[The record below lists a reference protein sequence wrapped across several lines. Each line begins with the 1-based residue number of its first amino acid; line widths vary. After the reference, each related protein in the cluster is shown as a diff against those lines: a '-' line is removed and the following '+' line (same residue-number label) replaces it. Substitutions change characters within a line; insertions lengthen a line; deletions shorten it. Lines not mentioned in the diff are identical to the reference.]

1 MLLGYSYAITV
12 IITFIAQSQLNIKL
26 NNELYKDKYIETE
39 KPRKVGFKETAI
51 NTLKFLLPVYNIVSS
66 IYNLNK
72 FDKYYEKEKNKML
85 EKGYLEKVVVK
96 ENVLEEGI
104 LEQKKTNE
112 VNLVEDN
119 NIKTFEWGNDL
130 SEEIEYIRP
139 KQMIKTM
146 KR

>member
-1 MLLGYSYAITV
+1 MLLVYSYAITV
-12 IITFIAQSQLNIKL
+12 VVTFVAQSQLNIKL
-26 NNELYKDKYIETE
+26 NNKLYNDKYIETE
-39 KPRKVGFKETAI
+39 KNKKAGFKETAI

-66 IYNLNK
+66 IYNLKK

-85 EKGYLEKVVVK
+85 EKGYLEKVVVQEEVIFEDNELK
-96 ENVLEEGI
+96 EV
-104 LEQKKTNE
+104 NE
-112 VNLVEDN
+112 VNEN
-119 NIKTFEWGNDL
+119 NVKTFEWGNDL